1 MTTGLTLQVGWRRFE
16 REVMLGRSM
25 HGHTRVQLFWVLF
38 HLSNW
43 PVGEVSAG
51 FSLTTVVSCV
61 KLLLGEASVSTRPSR
76 LPPRGQRSGQA
87 WGSLVRGFLAISM
100 RVFILL
106 LSETCLDWL
115 SPQRSGHIRLHA
127 DSSPLAHPEAFPI
140 YRTH

>member
-1 MTTGLTLQVGWRRFE
+1 
-16 REVMLGRSM
+16 MLGRSR
-25 HGHTRVQLFWVLF
+25 HGHTRVQLFWVSF
-38 HLSNW
+38 HLSNQ

-61 KLLLGEASVSTRPSR
+61 ILLLGETSVSTRPSR
-76 LPPRGQRSGQA
+76 LPPRDQRSGQA
-87 WGSLVRGFLAISM
+87 WSSLVRGFLAISM

-127 DSSPLAHPEAFPI
+127 DSSPLAQPEEFPI
-140 YRTH
+140 Y